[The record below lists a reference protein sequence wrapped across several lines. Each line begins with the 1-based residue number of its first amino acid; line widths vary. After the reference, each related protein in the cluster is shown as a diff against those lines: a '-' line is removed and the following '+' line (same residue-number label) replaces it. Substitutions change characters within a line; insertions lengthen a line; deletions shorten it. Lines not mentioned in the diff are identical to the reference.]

1 MVQATQKTA
10 TGRAVRQVFAIAQ
23 RNGKSYWIRIG
34 AAFTN
39 QDGSETV
46 LLDALPVGGR
56 MQIRT
61 ASEGSRPDTPP
72 ETPPETMGS

>member
-1 MVQATQKTA
+1 MTEVKEKQPATKSA
-10 TGRAVRQVFAIAQ
+10 RQVFAIAQ

-46 LLDALPVGGR
+46 LLDALPVTGR
-56 MQIRT
+56 MQIR
-61 ASEGSRPDTPP
+61 AAADNGKPATPP
-72 ETPPETMGS
+72 VS

>member
-1 MVQATQKTA
+1 MTQQTTSKPAPSRTA
-10 TGRAVRQVFAIAQ
+10 RQVFAIAQ

-46 LLDALPVGGR
+46 LLDALPVTGR
-56 MQIRT
+56 MQIRAAT
-61 ASEGSRPDTPP
+61 ENGKSDTPP
-72 ETPPETMGS
+72 VS

>member
-1 MVQATQKTA
+1 MTEVKQKPPTTKTA
-10 TGRAVRQVFAIAQ
+10 RQVFAIAQ

-46 LLDALPVGGR
+46 LLDALPVTGR
-56 MQIRT
+56 MQIRAAT
-61 ASEGSRPDTPP
+61 ENGQPQA
-72 ETPPETMGS
+72 

>member
-1 MVQATQKTA
+1 MTQQTA
-10 TGRAVRQVFAIAQ
+10 QKPAAARTARQVFAIAQ

-46 LLDALPVGGR
+46 LLDALPVTGR
-56 MQIRT
+56 MQIRSAT
-61 ASEGSRPDTPP
+61 ENGRPDAPP
-72 ETPPETMGS
+72 AA

>member
-1 MVQATQKTA
+1 MTQQSTSKPAPARTA
-10 TGRAVRQVFAIAQ
+10 RQVFAISQ

-46 LLDALPVGGR
+46 LLDALPVTGR
-56 MQIRT
+56 MQIRAAT
-61 ASEGSRPDTPP
+61 ENGKPDTPP
-72 ETPPETMGS
+72 AS

>member
-1 MVQATQKTA
+1 MAEKPEKPTN
-10 TGRAVRQVFAIAQ
+10 RSVRQAFAIAQ

-46 LLDALPVGGR
+46 LLDALPVNGR
-56 MQIRT
+56 MQIR
-61 ASEGSRPDTPP
+61 AMPESGKADKADGS
-72 ETPPETMGS
+72 

>member
-1 MVQATQKTA
+1 MTEVKQQQPTTKTA
-10 TGRAVRQVFAIAQ
+10 RQVFAIAQ

-46 LLDALPVGGR
+46 LLDALPVTGR
-56 MQIRT
+56 MQIRA
-61 ASEGSRPDTPP
+61 ASENSKP
-72 ETPPETMGS
+72 